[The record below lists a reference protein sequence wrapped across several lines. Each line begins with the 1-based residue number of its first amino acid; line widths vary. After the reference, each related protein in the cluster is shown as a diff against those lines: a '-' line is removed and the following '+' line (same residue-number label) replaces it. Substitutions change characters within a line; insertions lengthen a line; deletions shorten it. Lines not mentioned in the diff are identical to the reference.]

1 MLNNGVL
8 LSYSENRPYA
18 KDHESIEIHDLY
30 ENQNEFLPIHVNH
43 SPPFEKNEKNRE
55 KEENNLEG
63 DSKHDSFYPIA
74 FYNNAL
80 EHFSHDIQVNTKLH
94 SLACSCANR
103 PKISKFI
110 LFHNWK
116 IDCAL

>member
-1 MLNNGVL
+1 M
-8 LSYSENRPYA
+8 SSSENIPFN
-18 KDHESIEIHDLY
+18 KDHKSIVINDLSDY
-30 ENQNEFLPIHVNH
+30 QDEFLPIHVNH

-63 DSKHDSFYPIA
+63 DSKHDSFSP
-74 FYNNAL
+74 FGFCNNTL
-80 EHFSHDIQVNTKLH
+80 EHFSHDIQVNIKLH

-103 PKISKFI
+103 LIIPKFI